1 MVSMLLC
8 FCPGHPEGNGPV
20 TGLHDLRR
28 PSVGRPRRCHSSEES
43 RDPIPPQISAN
54 SFRATLFC
62 FANFSHVLVSPFFY
76 ECVPYRRNGGGV
88 GRGVCLSNAAVVAS
102 SGLQQ
107 CSASTGAVCN
117 FFQTTCC
124 GDIRRWMPRRE
135 QFTQQ
140 IKDFFH
146 AMDQDGRLAGTMSTH
161 PAEIMLK

>member
-76 ECVPYRRNGGGV
+76 ECVPYRRNGGGWA
-88 GRGVCLSNAAVVAS
+88 GGLFEQCCSCCLFGSATVFGIDWRS
-102 SGLQQ
+102 LQLLSDDLLWRHPSLDAQ
-107 CSASTGAVCN
+107 EGAVHAADQGLLSCH
-117 FFQTTCC
+117 
-124 GDIRRWMPRRE
+124 GPGRSPRWNDE
-135 QFTQQ
+135 
-140 IKDFFH
+140 H
-146 AMDQDGRLAGTMSTH
+146 A
-161 PAEIMLK
+161 PC